1 MLCANGWAVVQCD
14 FQQDQLHDDHEA
26 GLDKEG
32 VAVVCAKPVEDSM
45 SAPVSTC
52 IPRSRLVT
60 LCVLE
65 DRGHEHNE
73 RDVEGEAIAAF
84 GAVDRE
90 DLVGVGGDRG
100 EYQARRGCQQ
110 PLLHL
115 VFEASHNK
123 GAK

>member
-1 MLCANGWAVVQCD
+1 VLEAMLCANGWAVVQCD

-26 GLDKEG
+26 GLDK
-32 VAVVCAKPVEDSM
+32 DSM